1 MARAK
6 LKVPEGVELVL
17 SLTPEEAETLRSVM
31 QNPFYEDESE
41 TLSGIRHAIWNALSR
56 APIVSSDDPD

>member
-17 SLTPEEAETLRSVM
+17 SLTPKEAEILRGFT
-31 QNPFYEDESE
+31 QNAFTEDESE
-41 TLSGIRHAIWNALSR
+41 ELSSIWYAIWNALSKTPT
-56 APIVSSDDPD
+56 ADDLA